1 MQYIIKK
8 LNNKKKIVS
17 IFLAIFT
24 FPIAMT
30 IINATVLTIFN
41 LGGYLGTFIR
51 YLFNTVVC

>member
-41 LGGYLGTFIR
+41 LGGYFGTFIR